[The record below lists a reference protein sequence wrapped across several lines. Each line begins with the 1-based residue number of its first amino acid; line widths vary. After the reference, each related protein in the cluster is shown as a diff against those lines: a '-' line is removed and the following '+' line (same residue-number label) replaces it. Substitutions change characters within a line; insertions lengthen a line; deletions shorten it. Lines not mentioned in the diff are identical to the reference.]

1 MIRDTA
7 FWGESVTDSRP
18 RQAHQPAGKGW
29 GKGGL
34 SYLAERGVLSCCV
47 GFFTRPV
54 LSHPIR
60 LNLPLSGAEAW
71 VYQMLGEEWLEI
83 TETSFPDVSLA
94 VLIGKSYDFAVYRVA
109 RRSFWG
115 GTRVETRSAFAKS
128 EVDALFRIEF
138 PNRKVEKDKL

>member
-1 MIRDTA
+1 MVCPYR
-7 FWGESVTDSRP
+7 
-18 RQAHQPAGKGW
+18 
-29 GKGGL
+29 
-34 SYLAERGVLSCCV
+34 V
-47 GFFTRPV
+47 GFPIRPV
-54 LSHPIR
+54 LWDSILLSP
-60 LNLPLSGAEAW
+60 PLSGGEAW
-71 VYQMLGEEWLEI
+71 VYQMLGEVCLEI
-83 TETSFPDVSLA
+83 TETSSPDVSLA